1 VGQKLEL
8 LKHSGINQINLG
20 AAKAAAVYN

>member
-1 VGQKLEL
+1 L
-8 LKHSGINQINLG
+8 LKHSGFNQINLG